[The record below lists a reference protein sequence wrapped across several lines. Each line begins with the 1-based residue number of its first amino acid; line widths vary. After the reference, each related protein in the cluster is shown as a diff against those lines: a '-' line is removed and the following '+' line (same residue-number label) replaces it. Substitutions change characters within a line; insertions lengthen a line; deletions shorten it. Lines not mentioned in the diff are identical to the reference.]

1 MYDEKVE
8 QQEFPSP
15 RLVPK
20 LKLAVDSGDETLV
33 VEERFALHHKIRNQ
47 DTLFGQSIVQFDMLF
62 RLYPDDI
69 TSQQIEEYEATLR
82 KAEVSELSEAEVVV
96 CTCMTSAR
104 TLIKQGC
111 NVNQVCL
118 QMKHYIGIIFLL
130 EIIKSVEYLTVRVI
144 HHDLSLFRW

>member
-118 QMKHYIGIIFLL
+118 
-130 EIIKSVEYLTVRVI
+130 
-144 HHDLSLFRW
+144 

>member
-15 RLVPK
+15 RLGPK
-20 LKLAVDSGDETLV
+20 LKRAVDSGDETPV

-69 TSQQIEEYEATLR
+69 TTQQIEEYEATLK

-96 CTCMTSAR
+96 CTCMASAR

-111 NVNQVCL
+111 NINQVCL
-118 QMKHYIGIIFLL
+118 QMKHYNGIIILS
-130 EIIKSVEYLTVRVI
+130 ETV
-144 HHDLSLFRW
+144 SNQNCESNS